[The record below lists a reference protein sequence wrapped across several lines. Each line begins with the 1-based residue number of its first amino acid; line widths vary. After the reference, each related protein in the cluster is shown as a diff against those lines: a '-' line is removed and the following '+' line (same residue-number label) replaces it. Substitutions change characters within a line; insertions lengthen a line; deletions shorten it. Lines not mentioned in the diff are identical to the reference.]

1 MWNVDTHHIKNC
13 SDQICNFATA
23 CNCDKISMVFF
34 QMQFGNLACKSSIY
48 YYSFYGT
55 CLLLFKLHAQVLIF
69 QGRVSLV
76 TSHLRLR
83 QESTITPTCSE
94 MSKRFINNRRDTLLS
109 LTNHNAIEIMP
120 PRALPTARDI
130 EISFHANSS
139 SSWPANRSTAQ
150 GRVRARPTSKC
161 GTTSRRS
168 ERCAMK
174 TKVVACECCATP
186 GLRRAT
192 QQKHISGVLVA

>member
-1 MWNVDTHHIKNC
+1 MLFD
-13 SDQICNFATA
+13 
-23 CNCDKISMVFF
+23 
-34 QMQFGNLACKSSIY
+34 NLAWYVFVTVYIACSSFNF
-48 YYSFYGT
+48 SRSRFT
-55 CLLLFKLHAQVLIF
+55 RNVTLAVATRKHDHADMFRNVETVYQQPAGHTVVV
-69 QGRVSLV
+69 Q
-76 TSHLRLR
+76 
-83 QESTITPTCSE
+83 
-94 MSKRFINNRRDTLLS
+94 
-109 LTNHNAIEIMP
+109 NHNAIEIMP

-139 SSWPANRSTAQ
+139 SSWPENRSTAQ

-161 GTTSRRS
+161 GTTSRRA